1 MSRIILETVGMIET
15 NCYLVQPED
24 GNKLYIIDP
33 GSEPDNI
40 VKTAAKLNFDEAVIL
55 LTHAHVDHIGGIRGV
70 MDALKVKTV
79 YLHPAD
85 LGLYNSPDNHLMPFV
100 PLSKNLPVPASTMPE
115 TDFTILETPGHTPG
129 GVCFYFKQL
138 QALFAGDTLFSS
150 SIGRTDLPG
159 GNMNSILNSIRSR
172 LLVLPDSTKVY
183 SGHGPATTI
192 GSEKLNNPYLA

>member
-15 NCYLVQPED
+15 NCYLVQIED
-24 GNKLYIIDP
+24 GHTLYIIDP
-33 GSEPDNI
+33 GSEPDSI
-40 VKTAAKLNFDEAVIL
+40 VKAAAKLNFDEAVIL

-85 LGLYNSPDNHLMPFV
+85 LWLYNSPDNHLMPFV
-100 PLSKNLPVPASTMPE
+100 PRAKDLPVPVSVMPE
-115 TDFTILETPGHTPG
+115 TDFTILETPGHTLG

-138 QALFAGDTLFSS
+138 QSLFAGDTLFSG

-159 GNMNSILNSIRSR
+159 GNMNTILNSIRNKI
-172 LLVLPDSTKVY
+172 LVLPDTVKVY
-183 SGHGPATTI
+183 SGHGPATTV

>member
-24 GNKLYIIDP
+24 GHKLYIIDP
-33 GSEPDNI
+33 GSEPENI

-70 MDALKVKTV
+70 MDALKVSAV

-100 PLSKNLPVPASTMPE
+100 PLSKNLPVPASTIPE

-159 GNMNSILNSIRSR
+159 GNMNSILNSIRSK

>member
-1 MSRIILETVGMIET
+1 MIET